1 MRDALNT
8 LYREFS
14 QRTGI
19 TPNQSQALAGA
30 ACVLGSRG
38 IPSGEIRNALEELR
52 AAFENSSIDRIIA
65 RRPIFSGFISEL
77 SVG

>member
-1 MRDALNT
+1 MRDSLNA
-8 LYREFS
+8 LYRECS
-14 QRTGI
+14 QRPGI

-38 IPSGEIRNALEELR
+38 IPAQSIRNAVEELR
-52 AAFENSSIDRIIA
+52 AAFENPSIGQIIP

-77 SVG
+77 SRG